1 MDIAQLV
8 DDARSHHDGVV
19 ALRRDLHR
27 HPEIGNYLPTTRAI
41 VEAALADLPLDVHR
55 HETTSGIVAVLGG
68 EQPGPAIVLR
78 GDMDALRMPE
88 DTGLPFASEHE
99 GTMHACGHDLHTA
112 MLVGAARLLSER
124 RSELP
129 GPVVFMFQ
137 PGEEGHHGA
146 RFMLDEGL
154 LDVVDPAPTRAF
166 AIHVGTAY
174 ASGTIHLRP
183 GPVMA
188 SSDEVHIVITGAGGH
203 ASAPH
208 RAVDPVPIAAEVLL
222 AVQLAVT
229 RQLNVLDP
237 GLVTFGKITAGTT
250 HNVIPESAR
259 LEGTVR
265 ALSAETRES
274 VHDMLRRVARHV
286 ATAHGAEASVEFNLG
301 YPVTVNDPDFTAFV
315 TDTAAALLGED
326 AVVEMPH
333 PIMGSEDWS
342 YVLDEVPGVM
352 AFLGACP
359 ADLDPLSAP
368 SNHSNRVI
376 FDEAAMATGVAL
388 HSAVALSHAG

>member
-1 MDIAQLV
+1 
-8 DDARSHHDGVV
+8 
-19 ALRRDLHR
+19 
-27 HPEIGNYLPTTRAI
+27 
-41 VEAALADLPLDVHR
+41 
-55 HETTSGIVAVLGG
+55 
-68 EQPGPAIVLR
+68 
-78 GDMDALRMPE
+78 
-88 DTGLPFASEHE
+88 
-99 GTMHACGHDLHTA
+99 
-112 MLVGAARLLSER
+112 MLE
-124 RSELP
+124 
-129 GPVVFMFQ
+129 
-137 PGEEGHHGA
+137 
-146 RFMLDEGL
+146 EGL
-154 LDVVDPAPTRAF
+154 LNVVDPAPTRAF
-166 AIHVGTAY
+166 ALHVGTAY

-237 GLVTFGKITAGTT
+237 GLVTFGKVTAGTT

-265 ALSAETRES
+265 ALSAETRDS
-274 VHDMLRRVARHV
+274 VHDMLRHVAHHI
-286 ATAHGAEASVEFNLG
+286 ATAHGAEASVEFNHG
-301 YPVTVNDPDFTAFV
+301 YPVTVNDLGFTAFV
-315 TDTAAALLGED
+315 TDTAVALLGED

-342 YVLDEVPGVM
+342 YVLEKVPGMM

-359 ADLDPLSAP
+359 ADLDPLTAP
-368 SNHSNRVI
+368 SNHSNRVV
-376 FDEAAMATGVAL
+376 FDEEGDGGGRGAALRGGSVTRRLSTCAPIAERISGRQSLGGDLWAPGTESIGVD
-388 HSAVALSHAG
+388 LSTDGRR